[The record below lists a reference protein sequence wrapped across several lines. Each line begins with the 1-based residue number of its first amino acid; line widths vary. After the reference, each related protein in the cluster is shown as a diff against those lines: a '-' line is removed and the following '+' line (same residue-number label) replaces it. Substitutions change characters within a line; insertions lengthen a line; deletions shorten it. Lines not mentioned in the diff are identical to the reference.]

1 MSRLQAH
8 NYIPRGADLKPSS
21 CEGKAVC
28 CLACTPST
36 FDSACFQERRSSVS
50 FLHKGPEKGYHISDY
65 IHNPFAY
72 IKQEEISLPQSGT
85 GYINIRSFWTHGFF
99 LLDGFL
105 VLLAIY
111 SESWM
116 FFFFSILNSFT
127 ALRLFSLTSTDET
140 VIFSLFD
147 LLGLGYR
154 FVIVTL
160 HLVKVG

>member
-116 FFFFSILNSFT
+116 FFFFLSWIVLPLWGYSASLPLMRQWYF
-127 ALRLFSLTSTDET
+127 LFS
-140 VIFSLFD
+140 IYW
-147 LLGLGYR
+147 G
-154 FVIVTL
+154 
-160 HLVKVG
+160 